1 MSSRRTLL
9 RRGSLTL
16 LLLWAIVLVG
26 SYLQRHFRHQPQA
39 ERVEAEPTPGVGGEQ
54 PVRMHKGFVYSDTLG
69 IEPNFRIAAREA
81 VEFSSGW
88 YQFTDVQV
96 SLYHE
101 GRVAYG
107 LTADGLR
114 YNPATHE
121 ARTIGGA
128 ELSLQRGVA
137 LRASGF
143 TLGGPGR
150 TVESTGPVSFAGPG
164 WGGLAGGTSASLAK
178 DTVAL
183 SGGVSVTWRP
193 SGPAGGPP
201 VSLLA
206 PTLTYD
212 RKRAVASFPEGL
224 TVLRGSLQAKAAKG
238 EIQLAQAEGEP
249 RKVTLDGPVRLDGIL
264 DDGGNVDVRA
274 GTTVLEALPEGRLRL
289 AAEPLATSGW
299 VDVSWAEAGVG
310 WREFAAW
317 RLVGEGSRNA
327 WEWLEGQG
335 LACAEELARNEE
347 PRRLSAGRIRLV
359 FDNGEARTVR
369 ASSAVR
375 VESGQDWGEG
385 GELELSLLSRSY
397 TLLPSPGKRVSLGGA
412 GSTAW
417 CDRLQGE
424 EGGATVARGQVV
436 GVLVAGQGAGGGPPV
451 RFAAASATAS
461 RGGDELVLDGDARLW
476 QGERLVRADHLAYDR
491 STDVVTGRGNV
502 LTTARNVAEV
512 GGGGTFQVRARELR
526 YDRTAGLATY
536 EGDVALDDPQARA
549 SCQRLV
555 ATLDSNGNLVLA
567 TLDGGVT
574 VRDLRSARE
583 ITGQRARFVVSEGF
597 FEIWGRPVLVRD
609 PSGDQV
615 KADHLQ
621 WMRASNT
628 IVVLGTEDNPSETL
642 YHPTQTGPKPGPPG
656 RKP

>member
-1 MSSRRTLL
+1 
-9 RRGSLTL
+9 
-16 LLLWAIVLVG
+16 
-26 SYLQRHFRHQPQA
+26 
-39 ERVEAEPTPGVGGEQ
+39 
-54 PVRMHKGFVYSDTLG
+54 
-69 IEPNFRIAAREA
+69 
-81 VEFSSGW
+81 
-88 YQFTDVQV
+88 
-96 SLYHE
+96 
-101 GRVAYG
+101 
-107 LTADGLR
+107 
-114 YNPATHE
+114 
-121 ARTIGGA
+121 
-128 ELSLQRGVA
+128 
-137 LRASGF
+137 
-143 TLGGPGR
+143 
-150 TVESTGPVSFAGPG
+150 
-164 WGGLAGGTSASLAK
+164 
-178 DTVAL
+178 
-183 SGGVSVTWRP
+183 
-193 SGPAGGPP
+193 
-201 VSLLA
+201 
-206 PTLTYD
+206 
-212 RKRAVASFPEGL
+212 
-224 TVLRGSLQAKAAKG
+224 
-238 EIQLAQAEGEP
+238 
-249 RKVTLDGPVRLDGIL
+249 
-264 DDGGNVDVRA
+264 
-274 GTTVLEALPEGRLRL
+274 
-289 AAEPLATSGW
+289 

-310 WREFAAW
+310 WREFSAW

-335 LACAEELARNEE
+335 LACTEELARSED

-369 ASSAVR
+369 ASNAVR

-397 TLLPSPGKRVSLGGA
+397 TLLPGSGKRVSLGGA
-412 GSTAW
+412 GATAW

-436 GVLVAGQGAGGGPPV
+436 GVLVGGQDSAGGPPV
-451 RFAAASATAS
+451 RFAAASATAA
-461 RGGDELVLDGDARLW
+461 RGGDEIVLDGDARLW
-476 QGERLVRADHLAYDR
+476 QGERVVRADHLAYDR
-491 STDVVTGRGNV
+491 AKDLVTGRGNV

-512 GGGGTFQVRARELR
+512 GGGGILQVRARELR

-536 EGDVALDDPQARA
+536 EGDVALDDPEARA

-555 ATLDSNGNLVLA
+555 ATLDGNGNLVLA

-597 FEIWGRPVLVRD
+597 FEIWGSPVLVRD

-642 YHPTQTGPKPGPPG
+642 YHPTQTGPKKGPPG

>member
-16 LLLWAIVLVG
+16 LVLWAILLVG
-26 SYLQRHFRHQPQA
+26 SYLRRHFRQQPQA
-39 ERVEAEPTPGVGGEQ
+39 ERVEAEPTPGAGGEQ

-121 ARTIGGA
+121 ARTIGSA
-128 ELSLQRGVA
+128 ELSLQSGVA

-178 DTVAL
+178 DTIGL

-193 SGPAGGPP
+193 TGPAGGPP

-206 PTLTYD
+206 PSLTYD
-212 RKRAVASFPEGL
+212 RKRALASFPEGL
-224 TVLRGSLQAKAAKG
+224 TVLRGKLQAKAAAG
-238 EIQLAQAEGEP
+238 EIQLVHAEGEP
-249 RKVTLDGPVRLDGIL
+249 RRVTLAGPVRLDGTL

-274 GTTVLEALPEGRLRL
+274 GTTVLEALPEGRYRL

-299 VDVSWAEAGVG
+299 VGVSWAEAGVG
-310 WREFAAW
+310 WRDFAAW
-317 RLVGEGSRNA
+317 RLVGEGSRTA

-335 LACAEELARNEE
+335 LACAAELARNEE
-347 PRRLSAGRIRLV
+347 PRRVSANRIRLV
-359 FDNGEARTVR
+359 FDNGQARTAR
-369 ASSAVR
+369 ASGAVR
-375 VESGQDWGEG
+375 VESGQDWGDG

-397 TLLPSPGKRVSLGGA
+397 TLLPSAGKRVSLGGGGA
-412 GSTAW
+412 TAW

-436 GVLVAGQGAGGGPPV
+436 GVLVASQDAGPPV
-451 RFAAASATAS
+451 RFAAAAATAS
-461 RGGDELVLDGDARLW
+461 RGGDEIVLDGDARLW

-512 GGGGTFQVRARELR
+512 GEGGVIQVRARELR
-526 YDRTAGLATY
+526 YDRAAGLATY
-536 EGDVALDDPQARA
+536 EGDVALDDPEARA

-583 ITGQRARFVVSEGF
+583 ITGQRARFVVREGF
-597 FEIWGRPVLVRD
+597 FEIWGSPVLVRD

-642 YHPTQTGPKPGPPG
+642 YHPTQTGPKKGPPG